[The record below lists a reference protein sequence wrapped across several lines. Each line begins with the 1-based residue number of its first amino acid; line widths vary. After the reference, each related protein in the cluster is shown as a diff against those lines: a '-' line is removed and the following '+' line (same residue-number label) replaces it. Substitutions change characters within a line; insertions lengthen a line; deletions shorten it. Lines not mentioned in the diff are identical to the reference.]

1 MFQDFTVKAD
11 PKTVAPR
18 LKALRA
24 LMSAENLDVL
34 LVPHA
39 DEYQNEYIP
48 AQAERLAFLTGF
60 TGSAGEALVMQDRA
74 ILFVDGRYTIQAAG
88 QTDRNCFAIGDLVND
103 PPVSFLARELQP
115 GMRVGFDP
123 WLLTVAQARRLE
135 AVCEKTGAVAVAT
148 EANLVDRIWTDR
160 PAEPDAP
167 LVLHPVARAGLA
179 AARKLAVIARDL
191 RAARA
196 SAVVITDP
204 SSIAWVL
211 NIRGSDVAHTPLALA
226 RMVIPARGKPTLF
239 AGGNKLDAATRAA
252 LERDV
257 VIAAP
262 ESFEDAVAGLASS
275 GKPVMLDPDRAPA
288 LVGALVADA
297 GAAII
302 EARDPVIAPRA
313 AKNPVELKG
322 AAEAH
327 RRDGAAMAAFLCW
340 YDEQDAA
347 ALDEITIV
355 RKLEAIRRATGER
368 LGMPLRDISFDTI
381 CGAGPN
387 GAINHYRVDEKTN
400 RKVRDGD
407 LVLVDSGGQYE
418 DGTTDITRVLP
429 AGSVPDEFR
438 RHFTLVLKGMIAIT
452 VARFPAGTRGMDIDV
467 LARRALWEAG
477 FDYAHGTGH
486 GVGSYLG
493 VHEGP
498 QSISKRGQAVLK
510 TGMILSNEPGL
521 YVEGSHGI
529 RIENLIVVAPPKPVP
544 GGMMPMHAFRTLT
557 LCPIDRRLVDRKL
570 LTPAERRWLNAYH
583 ARVRR
588 EITPLV
594 ESEKVA
600 RWLEQATARI

>member
-24 LMSAENLDVL
+24 AMSAENLDVL

-48 AQAERLAFLTGF
+48 GNAERLAYLTGF
-60 TGSAGEALVMQDRA
+60 TGSAGEALVLLDRA
-74 ILFVDGRYTIQAAG
+74 VLFVDGRYTIQAAV
-88 QTDRNCFAIGDLVND
+88 QTDPACFAIGDLVND
-103 PPVSFLARELQP
+103 PPVAWLARELRP

-123 WLLTVAQARRLE
+123 WLLTVAQASRLE
-135 AVCEKTGAVAVAT
+135 AACEKAGAVAVAT

-160 PAEPDAP
+160 PAEPDASI
-167 LVLHPVARAGLA
+167 VLHPVARSGLA
-179 AARKLAVIARDL
+179 ASRKLATLARDL
-191 RAARA
+191 RAARVG
-196 SAVVITDP
+196 AVVLTDP
-204 SSIAWVL
+204 TTIAWAL
-211 NIRGSDVAHTPLALA
+211 NIRGSDVAHVPLALA
-226 RMVIPARGKPTLF
+226 RMVVPARGKPTLF
-239 AGGNKLDAATRAA
+239 AGGNKLDAATRTA
-252 LERDV
+252 LEKDV

-262 ESFEDAVAGLASS
+262 ESFGDALTGLALT

-288 LVGALVADA
+288 FIGTLLADA
-297 GAAII
+297 GAQIA
-302 EARDPVIAPRA
+302 EARDPLIAPRA
-313 AKNPVELKG
+313 AKNATELKG
-322 AAEAH
+322 AADAH

-340 YDEQDAA
+340 YDGQDAA
-347 ALDEITIV
+347 TLDEIAIV
-355 RKLEAIRRATGER
+355 RTLEEIRHATGER

-381 CGAGPN
+381 CGSGPH
-387 GAINHYRVDEKTN
+387 GAIAHYRVDEKTN
-400 RKVRDGD
+400 RTTRSGE

-418 DGTTDITRVLP
+418 DGTTDITRVMP
-429 AGSVPDEFR
+429 AGTVPDMFR
-438 RHFTLVLKGMIAIT
+438 RHFTLVLKGMIAIS

-467 LARRALWEAG
+467 LARRALWDAG

-529 RIENLIVVAPPKPVP
+529 RIENLVVVTPPKPVP
-544 GGMMPMHAFRTLT
+544 GGMMPMHGFRTLT

-594 ESEKVA
+594 ESETVA